1 MSLVVKICG
10 LKDESALD
18 VAIAA
23 GADMVGFVHFAKSPR
38 HLPLARIGELVAHT
52 DGRAETVVLL
62 VDPDPELVE
71 AVAALRPDWLQL
83 HGAESVE
90 TVEATR
96 AISGLKV
103 MKALPVGAPGDLDRI
118 GRYGSVADRIML
130 DAKPPKGADRP
141 GGLGQTF
148 DWSILDA
155 IDPNVP
161 FMLAG
166 GLNPENIGAAM
177 ARVRPF
183 GVDVSSGVES
193 APGVKDLKK
202 IRAFIA
208 AARVAERAGSTA
220 GRA

>member
-18 VAIAA
+18 AAIAA

-38 HLPLARIGELVAHT
+38 HLPLGRIGELVAYA
-52 DGRAETVVLL
+52 DGRAETVALL

-83 HGAESVE
+83 HGAESIE

-96 AISGLKV
+96 AISGRKV
-103 MKALPVGAPGDLDRI
+103 MKALPVERASDLVAIGAYFG
-118 GRYGSVADRIML
+118 VADRIML
-130 DAKPPKGADRP
+130 DAKPPPGAERP
-141 GGLGQTF
+141 GGLGRAF
-148 DWSILDA
+148 DWTILDA

-193 APGVKDLKK
+193 APGVKDPEK
-202 IRAFIA
+202 IKAFIA
-208 AARVAERAGSTA
+208 AARAAERAGSKV